1 MCKRCPFTM
10 QKVPFYNVKERLS
23 KVECDFPLHNSLI
36 NTFCEEECLSC
47 IWLYTVSIY
56 PNSDSSIGIL

>member
-10 QKVPFYNVKERLS
+10 QKVPFYNVNERLS
-23 KVECDFPLHNSLI
+23 KVKCDFPLHNTQL

-47 IWLYTVSIY
+47 I
-56 PNSDSSIGIL
+56 

>member
-1 MCKRCPFTM
+1 M

-23 KVECDFPLHNSLI
+23 KVECDFPLHNSLL

-47 IWLYTVSIY
+47 IWIYTVSIY